1 MTKRDIIQGEV
12 IFQYLY
18 DLGGD
23 IDLEKVETIYGKMP
37 SEHVIE
43 TTKTTPK
50 YISLKSAML
59 TCTLNPLKA
68 NVFGEELEIKKSLR
82 VYAVGATAI
91 EYRVPF
97 SGTID
102 ELILFSMPFQIQIG
116 KKTTHLREDSE
127 ETKKTAKKHLASAI
141 GEQYEEEKEPEEYT
155 VFCITKKVDSLNDKR
170 TIAALIRGEK
180 DPTKLSKE
188 EVADTTKTSLSY
200 THEDKIYVDWDG
212 AVVIEPSGKY
222 EDVLMTIELALL
234 QLLELRSYD
243 HLLDK
248 KIDETYTETKKI
260 ISGRMYLMGS
270 ELTKMTFDLARIR
283 IEVTELVEKTM
294 NITKF
299 MGDWYLAKLYDTL
312 AKKLHI
318 KDWHSSV
325 IRKLDAMEELYSM
338 ASDRSDTRQMNLLEI
353 LIIVLIVLEISLAAL
368 GIM

>member
-1 MTKRDIIQGEV
+1 MAKRDIIKGEV

-23 IDLEKVETIYGKMP
+23 IDLSKVETIYGKMP

-50 YISLKSAML
+50 YISLKSALL

-68 NVFGEELEIKKSLR
+68 KVFGQQLDIKKSLR
-82 VYAVGATAI
+82 VYSVGAVAI
-91 EYRVPF
+91 EYRIPF

-102 ELILFSMPFQIQIG
+102 ELILFSIPFQVQIG
-116 KKTTHLREDSE
+116 KKSTHLREDSE
-127 ETKKTAKKHLASAI
+127 ETKRTAKKNIATAI
-141 GEQYEEEKEPEEYT
+141 GEQYEEDKEPEEYT
-155 VFCITKKVDSLNDKR
+155 VFCITKKVNSLNDRR
-170 TIAALIRGEK
+170 TITALIRGEK
-180 DPTKLSKE
+180 DPSKLSKE
-188 EVADTTKTSLSY
+188 EVADTTKTFLSY

-243 HLLDK
+243 QLLDK
-248 KIDETYTETKKI
+248 RIDDTYTETKKI
-260 ISGRMYLMGS
+260 LEGRMFLLGS
-270 ELTKMTFDLARIR
+270 ELRRMTFDLARMR

-312 AKKLHI
+312 AQRLHL
-318 KDWHSSV
+318 KDWHESV
-325 IRKLDAMEELYSM
+325 LRKLESMEDLYTM
-338 ASDRSDTRQMNLLEI
+338 ASDRVEAQQANLLEI
-353 LIIVLIVLEISLAAL
+353 LVIALIVIEIVLFA
-368 GIM
+368 